1 MQRWILAFILYP
13 VDRQA
18 PGPREAPPPPPR
30 PSPARPMTPADRP
43 GLRKK
48 KKARQLRHYRS
59 SFVLNDQPPARLG
72 APSPMEVFVQRAL
85 KKIKKETSRKHKA
98 LRESCNTVLRE

>member
-1 MQRWILAFILYP
+1 MGT
-13 VDRQA
+13 QA
-18 PGPREAPPPPPR
+18 LGLRLGGWLRLRKAPAVGPFG
-30 PSPARPMTPADRP
+30 DP
-43 GLRKK
+43 GLRK